1 MLAHS
6 DEYWNLLRCPKTNL
20 PLKLIDSEFLIAD
33 TSHQDQQYKY
43 EIIEG
48 KPVLVDFSTS
58 ILDQTETVTNNASS
72 VVVRP
77 TRGGIQSIIK
87 RVLTPEKQVTND
99 NVKYL
104 ISLLKDQNS
113 EPKVLFIG
121 GGSLGRGMKPFYDD
135 DALKVIGFDIYSSP
149 LVQFIADAHQIP
161 LANESIDCVVIQVVL
176 EHVLDPSQ
184 VVSEIYRVLKP
195 NGLIYAETPFLQQVH
210 EGAYD
215 FTRFTE
221 SGHRYLFKNFQLI
234 SSGATE
240 GPGTQLLWTIDY
252 FSRSLFRSRT
262 MGKIIKLLFFWVQ
275 YLDYCIPKK
284 YWIDSGSDVF
294 FLGRKSDKTITPQ
307 EMIQHYQGAQ

>member
-1 MLAHS
+1 MLADNH
-6 DEYWNLLRCPKTNL
+6 EYWNLLRCPKTNL
-20 PLKLIDSEFLIAD
+20 PLKLINSEFLIAD
-33 TSHQDQQYKY
+33 TSHQNQQYKY

-58 ILDQTETVTNNASS
+58 ILDQTETLTNNASS
-72 VVVRP
+72 VIIRP
-77 TRGGIQSIIK
+77 TREGIQSIIQK
-87 RVLTPEKQVTND
+87 LLSPEKQVAND

-104 ISLLKDQNS
+104 ISLLKSQNS
-113 EPKVLFIG
+113 QPKVLFVG
-121 GGSLGRGMKPFYDD
+121 GGSLGRAMKPFYEE
-135 DALKVIGFDIYSSP
+135 DAIKVIGFDIYASP

-195 NGLIYAETPFLQQVH
+195 NGLVYAETPFLQQIN

-234 SSGATE
+234 KSGATE

-252 FSRSLFRSRT
+252 FNRSLFRSRR
-262 MGKIIKLLFFWVQ
+262 MGKIMKLLFFWVQ
-275 YLDYCIPKK
+275 YLDYCIPKE

-294 FLGRKSDKTITPQ
+294 FLGRKSDKVITPQ
-307 EMIQHYQGAQ
+307 EMIQHYHGAQ